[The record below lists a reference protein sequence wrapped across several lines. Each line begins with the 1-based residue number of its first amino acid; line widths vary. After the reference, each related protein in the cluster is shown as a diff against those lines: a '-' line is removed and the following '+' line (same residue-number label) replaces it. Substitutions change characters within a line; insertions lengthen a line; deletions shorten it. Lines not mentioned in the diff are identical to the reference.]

1 MHDYNDVIRAIK
13 FACKAHGDQMYGDRP
28 YSYHLQGV
36 AKLVQ
41 DRNINE
47 DNLSTLLMI
56 AWLHDV
62 MEDTKVDMDELI
74 LEFGYTV
81 AEAVLWLT
89 RYEDENYDDYIRGC
103 RENVLAREVK
113 ICDTMFNLQQSF
125 KNRRSKGM
133 KKYPA
138 QLAYLVE
145 EV

>member
-1 MHDYNDVIRAIK
+1 MHTMEDVIRAMK
-13 FACKAHGDQMYGDRP
+13 FAVLAHGVQLYGDKP

-36 AKLVQ
+36 AKLVAA
-41 DRNINE
+41 RNE
-47 DNLSTLLMI
+47 GEPNLYTLLCV

-62 MEDTKVDMDELI
+62 LEDTEVSDQELCE
-74 LEFGYTV
+74 EFGQEIAV
-81 AEAVLWLT
+81 AVIYLT
-89 RYEDENYDDYIRGC
+89 RYSDLSYEDYIRGC
-103 RENVLAREVK
+103 RENALAREVK